1 MGGALVRRK
10 ALVIIWTLQDGL
22 DGRLLTFL
30 YQPNHEPL

>member
-22 DGRLLTFL
+22 DGRLPKTR
-30 YQPNHEPL
+30 